1 MVQSASPN
9 AQEQPVNTAAPIS
22 TSSDSAQ
29 TRFRDSLESL
39 LKPADIQIDGAR
51 PWDIQVRNP
60 LFFQRVMAEGSL
72 GLGESYMDGWWD
84 CAALDQFVYRALQAD
99 LHLRI
104 ERRIAALA
112 ESILARIVNFQSPT
126 RSRQVIQKHYDLDA
140 AFFMSFLDPYNQYT
154 CGYFKDSA
162 DLNKA
167 QELKLDLICRKLNLS
182 ASDRVLDIGCGWGG
196 FSKFAAS
203 KYGCHVTG
211 ISISDE
217 QIRYAREFCSG
228 LPVEILKCDYRK
240 LKGSFDKVL
249 VCGMLEHVGAKNYR
263 RFMKIVHSV
272 LKPDGIFLLHTIG
285 GNKPQRRPDAWLH
298 KYIFPN
304 YLIPSIPEL
313 GSAFRG
319 LFCVED
325 WHNFGPYYDPTLM
338 AWNEN
343 FERAWPQLAPK
354 FDERFRRMWN
364 YYFLC
369 CAGYFRARRSQLWH
383 VVMTKVGR
391 SQPQVRYS

>member
-1 MVQSASPN
+1 MASA
-9 AQEQPVNTAAPIS
+9 AEQA
-22 TSSDSAQ
+22 
-29 TRFRDSLESL
+29 RFRHALEKL
-39 LKPADIQIDGAR
+39 LAPADIRIDGTR
-51 PWDIQVRNP
+51 PWDIKVHNAN
-60 LFFQRVMAEGSL
+60 FFQRVMAEGTL
-72 GLGESYMDGWWD
+72 GLGESYMDAWWD
-84 CAALDQFVYRALQAD
+84 CAALDQFVHRALQSE
-99 LHLRI
+99 LHVRMESRLS
-104 ERRIAALA
+104 ALA
-112 ESILARIVNFQSPT
+112 QSLLAKIYNFQSPA
-126 RSRQVIQKHYDLDA
+126 RSRHVIQKHYDLDA
-140 AFFMSFLDPYNQYT
+140 DFFMSFLDPYNQYT
-154 CGYFKDSA
+154 CGYFRGTSN
-162 DLNKA
+162 LNEA

-182 ASDRVLDIGCGWGG
+182 KDDRVLDIGCGWGG

-203 KYGCHVTG
+203 RYGCHVTG

-217 QIRYAREFCSG
+217 QIRYARDFCKG

-249 VCGMLEHVGAKNYR
+249 VCGMLEHVGARNYR
-263 RFMKIVHSV
+263 RFAKIVHTV

-285 GNKPQRRPDAWLH
+285 GNKPQRRPNAWLH

-313 GSAFRG
+313 GSAFRN
-319 LFCVED
+319 LFSVED

-343 FERAWPQLAPK
+343 FERNWPRMASK
-354 FDERFRRMWN
+354 YDDRFRRMWN

-383 VVMTKVGR
+383 VVMTKIGR
-391 SQPQVRYS
+391 PQPESRLS

>member
-1 MVQSASPN
+1 M
-9 AQEQPVNTAAPIS
+9 NTATSTTVAP
-22 TSSDSAQ
+22 DAEHA
-29 TRFRDSLESL
+29 RFRHSLEKL
-39 LKPADIQIDGAR
+39 LAPADIRIDGSRA
-51 PWDIQVRNP
+51 WDIKVHNP
-60 LFFQRVMAEGSL
+60 VFFQRVMAEGTL

-84 CAALDQFVYRALQAD
+84 CAALDQFVFRALQSD
-99 LHLRI
+99 LHIRMEGRL
-104 ERRIAALA
+104 AALA
-112 ESILARIVNFQSPT
+112 ESLLAKIYNFQSPA

-140 AFFMSFLDPYNQYT
+140 DFFMSFLDPFNQYT
-154 CGYFKDSA
+154 CGYFRETT

-182 ASDRVLDIGCGWGG
+182 KNDRVLDIGCGWGG

-203 KYGCHVTG
+203 RYGCHVTG

-217 QIRYAREFCSG
+217 QIRYARDFCRD
-228 LPVEILKCDYRK
+228 LPVEIVKCDYRK

-263 RFMKIVHSV
+263 RFAKIVHSV
-272 LKPDGIFLLHTIG
+272 LKPEGIFLLHTIG
-285 GNKPQRRPDAWLH
+285 GNKPQRRPNAWLH

-313 GSAFRG
+313 GSAFRN
-319 LFCVED
+319 LFSVED

-343 FERAWPQLAPK
+343 FERSWPAMASK
-354 FDERFRRMWN
+354 YDERFKRMWN

-383 VVMTKVGR
+383 IVMTKIGR
-391 SQPQVRYS
+391 PQPEVRCS